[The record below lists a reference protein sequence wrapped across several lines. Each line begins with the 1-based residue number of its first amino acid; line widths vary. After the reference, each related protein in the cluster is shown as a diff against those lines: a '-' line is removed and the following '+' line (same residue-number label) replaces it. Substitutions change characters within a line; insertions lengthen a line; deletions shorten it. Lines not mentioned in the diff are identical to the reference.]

1 MKKSAIITSIF
12 LSIIFSQGADYA
24 GPDDP
29 AGDIEAEREGYMNGN
44 RVYLYYRNTT
54 ELSDWPKP
62 NVSKW
67 PNNPEG
73 TKMLDGIGLLV
84 GARVYIED
92 DSDPNTVD
100 TIPIT
105 DLNELANKDHHILHY
120 LQTSYREEMDT
131 DPTGQIEWG
140 FYPVFGYFN
149 PNNEYPALSRLP
161 DSWPSGGWPSAE
173 GPIWPGEWNG
183 RFGRGVTYADLETY
197 FVVNDAHDLEYLGE
211 EDMVKYYPRYSSKSI
226 DETSSI
232 QSGQTWGGLGIRVET
247 RGFQWNNPQ
256 ARDAIFWE
264 YNIANTSEYDLP
276 EVCFGYWVDN
286 AIGGDG
292 ADDEL
297 GYFNDLL
304 DISLSLIHI

>member
-1 MKKSAIITSIF
+1 MKSYPIIAF
-12 LSIIFSQGADYA
+12 LFFSFIFSQGADYA

-67 PNNPEG
+67 PNNPDG

-105 DLNELANKDHHILHY
+105 DLNELANKEHHILHY

-131 DPTGQIEWG
+131 DPSGQIEWG

-161 DSWPSGGWPSAE
+161 DSWPSGGWPSSD

-183 RFGRGVTYADLETY
+183 RFGRRG
-197 FVVNDAHDLEYLGE
+197 YL
-211 EDMVKYYPRYSSKSI
+211 
-226 DETSSI
+226 
-232 QSGQTWGGLGIRVET
+232 
-247 RGFQWNNPQ
+247 
-256 ARDAIFWE
+256 
-264 YNIANTSEYDLP
+264 
-276 EVCFGYWVDN
+276 C
-286 AIGGDG
+286 
-292 ADDEL
+292 
-297 GYFNDLL
+297 
-304 DISLSLIHI
+304 

>member
-1 MKKSAIITSIF
+1 M
-12 LSIIFSQGADYA
+12 LSIALGQGTDYA

-84 GARVYIED
+84 GAKVYIQD
-92 DSDPNTVD
+92 DLDETTVD

-105 DLNELANKDHHILHY
+105 DLRDLAGNDYHTLYY

-131 DPTGQIEWG
+131 DPTGQVEWG

-149 PNNEYPALSRLP
+149 ETSEYPALSRLP
-161 DSWPSGGWPSAE
+161 DSWPTAGWPSSS

-197 FVVNDAHDLEYLGE
+197 FVVN
-211 EDMVKYYPRYSSKSI
+211 
-226 DETSSI
+226 
-232 QSGQTWGGLGIRVET
+232 
-247 RGFQWNNPQ
+247 
-256 ARDAIFWE
+256 
-264 YNIANTSEYDLP
+264 
-276 EVCFGYWVDN
+276 
-286 AIGGDG
+286 
-292 ADDEL
+292 
-297 GYFNDLL
+297 
-304 DISLSLIHI
+304 LSLIHI

>member
-1 MKKSAIITSIF
+1 MMIKQFIKFSLLICFA
-12 LSIIFSQGADYA
+12 LSQGADYF

-44 RVYLYYRNTT
+44 RVYLYYKNTT

-92 DSDPNTVD
+92 DLNSNTVD

-105 DLNELANKDHHILHY
+105 DLRDLLEKEHHILHY

-149 PNNEYPALSRLP
+149 PNN
-161 DSWPSGGWPSAE
+161 
-173 GPIWPGEWNG
+173 GPP
-183 RFGRGVTYADLETY
+183 
-197 FVVNDAHDLEYLGE
+197 
-211 EDMVKYYPRYSSKSI
+211 
-226 DETSSI
+226 
-232 QSGQTWGGLGIRVET
+232 
-247 RGFQWNNPQ
+247 
-256 ARDAIFWE
+256 
-264 YNIANTSEYDLP
+264 
-276 EVCFGYWVDN
+276 
-286 AIGGDG
+286 
-292 ADDEL
+292 
-297 GYFNDLL
+297 
-304 DISLSLIHI
+304 